1 MNSKSTSEHTQ
12 SSLARPLRTVIDRLV
27 QQAIAQML
35 MEELEP
41 KFLPNSYAYRPRR
54 SADDAILEVKEN
66 ADKGFEWV
74 VALDLSK
81 FLDAVNHGK
90 MMQVLSDTIKDG
102 RVILLIHRFFRA
114 KIYEDGKYTR
124 LTCGMPQGGPLS
136 PVCANILL

>member
-1 MNSKSTSEHTQ
+1 
-12 SSLARPLRTVIDRLV
+12 
-27 QQAIAQML
+27 ML

-41 KFLPNSYAYRPRR
+41 KFLPNSYAYRLRR

-66 ADKGFEWV
+66 ADEGFEWG

-114 KIYEDGKYTR
+114 KIYEDGKYTKP
-124 LTCGMPQGGPLS
+124 TCGMPQGRPLS